1 MNEQT
6 QNICVKVVGL
16 GAAGL
21 RLVDKLAAVGFP
33 AAQFLA
39 LDTDCQELQR
49 CQIAEK
55 VQLGETTRRGWG
67 CSGDVG
73 EGAECVRAGR
83 DRIAGKL
90 SGSNLVIIV
99 TGLGGGL
106 GGGGAAVVAE
116 IAAECGALVMALV
129 MEPLDLEGRT
139 ETAGL
144 SLQRLLQV
152 ADTVVRMPN
161 QGVME
166 NQRKGCSVIE
176 CFEASNNHVL
186 ESLMGIGRLMRADGT
201 LNIDFA
207 HVRKIVGGQHGESML
222 ATVEV
227 AGDARPRAL
236 MDAIMKHPFLDAG
249 RYFRKVQGMVF
260 SLIGGESL
268 SMDEVREFVEH
279 IKAAAPDAQLALGV
293 HIDESLANCVGVTVM
308 LPYPEPATIDG
319 RSKSEAANA
328 LQVNRVQ
335 TAANK
340 GSLLSGA
347 AGAGFAQQQ
356 LPLVSISKGRFDKGE
371 PNLRDGKDLDVP
383 TFLRRNIILT

>member
-55 VQLGETTRRGWG
+55 VQLGESSRRGWG
-67 CSGDVG
+67 CSGDVC

-99 TGLGGGL
+99 AGLGGGL

-116 IAAECGALVMALV
+116 IAAKCGALVLALV
-129 MEPLDLEGRT
+129 IEPLDLEGRT

-166 NQRKGCSVIE
+166 NQLKSCSVLE

-186 ESLMGIGRLMRADGT
+186 ESLMGFGRLMRSDGT

-207 HVRKIVGGQHGESML
+207 HVRKMVGGQHGESMM

-249 RYFRKVQGMVF
+249 RCFRKAQGMVI

-319 RSKSEAANA
+319 RSNTDAANA
-328 LQVNRVQ
+328 LQVNCVQ

-347 AGAGFAQQQ
+347 AGVGFAQQQ